1 MYIVGIYRIFKVI
14 LLFLKLNNFDF
25 LWEKNLY
32 EFLFFIWICIFSKM
46 VKLKKKL
53 LKFYLSFW

>member
-46 VKLKKKL
+46 VKLKKND
-53 LKFYLSFW
+53 

>member
-25 LWEKNLY
+25 LWEKICMNFY
-32 EFLFFIWICIFSKM
+32 FLFEFVYL
-46 VKLKKKL
+46 VK
-53 LKFYLSFW
+53 W